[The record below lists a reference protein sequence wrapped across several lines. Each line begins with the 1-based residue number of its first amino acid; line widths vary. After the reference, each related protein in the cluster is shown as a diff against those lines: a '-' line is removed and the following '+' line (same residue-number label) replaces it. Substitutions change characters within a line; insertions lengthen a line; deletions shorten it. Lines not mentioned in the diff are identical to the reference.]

1 MDFGNFPRVI
11 SQAHPVCWAGFQ
23 SDTRTLQQNGWEF
36 SANQDM
42 SNLTFG
48 LMMRH
53 QALGIH
59 AATNMTHY
67 GPMEMKHPNA
77 LIPFYIQWLTDKSI
91 KFQHIQPP
99 QWALDN
105 ECHPVDMQPQ
115 VIHEMKDID
124 DLNLFAGVSLAR
136 TKQLIVDPDDV
147 SAMMDRILE
156 VQDPARQERF
166 KKMVQEAR
174 QDGSPNRAG
183 PRQEFHA
190 QIVSIAA

>member
-36 SANQDM
+36 SAHQDM
-42 SNLTFG
+42 ADHSFG
-48 LMMRH
+48 LMLRH

-59 AATNMTHY
+59 AATNLIHY
-67 GPMEMKHPNA
+67 GHMEMKHRDA
-77 LIPFYIQWLTDKSI
+77 RLAFYIQWLTDKSI
-91 KFQHIQPP
+91 NFQHVQPP
-99 QWALDN
+99 QWVD
-105 ECHPVDMQPQ
+105 ECSPVDMQPQ
-115 VIHEMKDID
+115 VIHEMKNID

-147 SAMMDRILE
+147 SAMMARILE

-166 KKMVQEAR
+166 KKMAAEAR
-174 QDGSPNRAG
+174 QEGSPNKAS
-183 PRQEFHA
+183 PRQTFHA